1 MKRQKKIRIPMLRFI
16 VILIVVAMFVTI
28 GILQPGYYKTQNLLT
43 IVNSIPGRG
52 ILALGF
58 TFVLIS
64 GGIDLSVGYGMT
76 LTIMM
81 MGVALNAGLSA
92 LAACFIAILTGLAIG
107 VINGLLI
114 TMTQIPPFI
123 VTLATMEAS
132 QGLVNLLFIPNIKLK
147 QSIFQTIGYGTVG
160 RFPVSAL
167 ILVACFLLALLL
179 LKHTKMGTYIYAIG
193 SNKKNARVAGLNV
206 RLYETLVYVISG
218 LCMGISGIIFSS
230 RVATIQ
236 KTTGGNGV
244 LMDVVTAAV
253 LGGNVVAGEGGIL
266 GSMIGIVLLQMLSS
280 ALVLFN
286 VSGDI
291 QDVIKGALII
301 VGLVIINVMKKHQSS
316 SAALIKKGR
325 SKK

>member
-1 MKRQKKIRIPMLRFI
+1 MKRQKKIHIPMLRFI

-28 GILQPGYYKTQNLLT
+28 GILQPAYYKPQNLLT

-52 ILALGF
+52 ILAFGF

-92 LAACFIAILTGLAIG
+92 FVACIIAILTGLAIG

-123 VTLATMEAS
+123 VTLATMEGC

-147 QSIFQTIGYGTVG
+147 QSIFQAIGYGTIGNV
-160 RFPVSAL
+160 PISVL
-167 ILVACFLLALLL
+167 IMVACFLLALLL
-179 LKHTKMGTYIYAIG
+179 LKHTKMGTYTYAIG

-301 VGLVIINVMKKHQSS
+301 TGLVIINVMKKHQSS
-316 SAALIKKGR
+316 SAALIKGV
-325 SKK
+325 KK